1 MFRLAGE
8 NDAESILKFKVQ
20 AQFRKRDC
28 RIPNIQGALLEA
40 GAGVLI
46 TPSQS
51 LVNAYEPGD
60 VRKDAT
66 IMFAGT
72 TLYDGRFYPQQ

>member
-1 MFRLAGE
+1 
-8 NDAESILKFKVQ
+8 VV
-20 AQFRKRDC
+20 
-28 RIPNIQGALLEA
+28 LEA
-40 GAGVLI
+40 GCFN

-72 TLYDGRFYPQQ
+72 TLYDGRFTYNSRKPKIQLQSVLISIY